1 MSLSCSQRQKTGII
15 SILHV
20 RNPRNPILTGKKS
33 NKVKNQQFFL
43 DNYENWSHR
52 GNDCPP
58 NWRDRQED
66 NRESQYIRTE
76 ISAGTSVM
84 VGKPEL

>member
-20 RNPRNPILTGKKS
+20 RDPRNPILTGKKS

-66 NRESQYIRTE
+66 TE
-76 ISAGTSVM
+76 NHNTLEQKSPLEPV
-84 VGKPEL
+84 LW